1 MNNVIEAIKSRRSV
15 RSFQPKQL
23 KESELQAILE
33 AGCYAPSAM
42 NGQSWHFTVVQNRAV
57 LDQLSAQVKEILKQL
72 DNPKIKERLN
82 DPDWH
87 AFYGAPA
94 LIVVSGR
101 QDALFHVT
109 DCAAATQNM
118 LLAAHS
124 LGLGTCWIG
133 IIARLF
139 DSPQGAAL
147 HQELKIPEG
156 YKPLYGVAL
165 GYPAGDKP
173 QVAPRIENAVDYVR

>member
-15 RSFQPKQL
+15 RSYGPDQV
-23 KESELQAILE
+23 KEAELTAILE
-33 AGCYAPSAM
+33 AGAYAPSAM
-42 NGQSWHFTVVQNRAV
+42 NGQSWHFTAVQNKGV
-57 LDQLSAQVKEILKQL
+57 LDRLSAQVKEILKGL

-82 DPDWH
+82 DPGWQ
-87 AFYGAPA
+87 AFYGAPT

-118 LLAAHS
+118 LLAAHA
-124 LGLGTCWIG
+124 LGIGSCWIG
-133 IIARLF
+133 IVARLF

-147 HQELKIPEG
+147 HRELNIPEG

-165 GYPAGDKP
+165 GYPAGDAP
-173 QVAPRIENAVDYVR
+173 QAAPRIENTMNYIR